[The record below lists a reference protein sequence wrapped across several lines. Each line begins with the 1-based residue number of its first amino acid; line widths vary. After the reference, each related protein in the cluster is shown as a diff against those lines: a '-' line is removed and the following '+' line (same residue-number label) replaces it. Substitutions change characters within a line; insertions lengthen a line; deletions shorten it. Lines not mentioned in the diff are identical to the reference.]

1 MTGHPTTAPGP
12 DKEKAGRVADLR
24 PDELSPLQQQL
35 RQDIA
40 GPRGGVVRGP
50 FALWLRIPALA
61 DRANQ
66 LGNALRL
73 EGKLDKRVFEVVIL
87 VVARHWSAQYEW
99 FAHAQAAESVGV
111 STAVI
116 EAIRQRAAPASPQAD
131 EQLAWALTLELN
143 EQKHLSQA
151 SHAKGQAMFGT
162 EGMIELVTVAGFYT
176 MVAMMINAFD
186 APVPGGAR
194 PLD

>member
-1 MTGHPTTAPGP
+1 MTGHPNTAPGT
-12 DKEKAGRVADLR
+12 DKENTGRVADLR

-73 EGKLDKRVFEVVIL
+73 EGTLDKRVFEVVIL

-143 EQKHLSQA
+143 EQKHLSEA
-151 SHAKGQAMFGT
+151 SYAKVLAMFGT
-162 EGMIELVTVAGFYT
+162 EGMIELVSVAGFYT

>member
-143 EQKHLSQA
+143 EQKHLAEA
-151 SHAKGQAMFGT
+151 SYAKGLAMFGT
-162 EGMIELVTVAGFYT
+162 EGMIELVSVAGFYT

>member
-1 MTGHPTTAPGP
+1 MTGHPTTAPGT
-12 DKEKAGRVADLR
+12 DKENAGRVADLR

-73 EGKLDKRVFEVVIL
+73 EGTLDKRVFEVVIL